1 MNNSFFSLGLSNKK
15 VIQSRQTFLS
25 RPLFVI
31 VVNVWQIYHESKKIQ
46 VMVQLEVAAAAYNH
60 IEFVHFQIC

>member
-1 MNNSFFSLGLSNKK
+1 MNNSFFFSLGLNQTKK
-15 VIQSRQTFLS
+15 SLKVVKLFLS

-60 IEFVHFQIC
+60 IEFVHF